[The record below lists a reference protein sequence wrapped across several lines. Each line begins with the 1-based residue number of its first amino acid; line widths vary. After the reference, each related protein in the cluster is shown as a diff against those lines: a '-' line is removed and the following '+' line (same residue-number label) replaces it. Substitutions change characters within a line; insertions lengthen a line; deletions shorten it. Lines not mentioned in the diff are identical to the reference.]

1 MEVKLLRANIADAK
15 EIHTMQVEA
24 FRELLEK
31 YQDFELNP
39 GNESV
44 EKIEARLQQSFT
56 FFYFIC
62 IGQQK
67 VGAIRI
73 VDKKEAGKSK
83 EFPHYLY
90 CRNLGGMVLHKKQS
104 GYVKK
109 YTETRTGNLA
119 QFCKNLRIVI
129 YMKKW
134 DIKKQAQQK

>member
-56 FFYFIC
+56 FFYFIKRKPE
-62 IGQQK
+62 K
-67 VGAIRI
+67 V
-73 VDKKEAGKSK
+73 K